1 MDLTNVNTHQDSTP
15 FNIIGVE
22 KADLGEID
30 VAIRYFTE
38 AIAVNPDDPRAY
50 FNRATLRVKIGDI
63 KGARSDFLLAKK
75 LTE

>member
-75 LTE
+75 LSG